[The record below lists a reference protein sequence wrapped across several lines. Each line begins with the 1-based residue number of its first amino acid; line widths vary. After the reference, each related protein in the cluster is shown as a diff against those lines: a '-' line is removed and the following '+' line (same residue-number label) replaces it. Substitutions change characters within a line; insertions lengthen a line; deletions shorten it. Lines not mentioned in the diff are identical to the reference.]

1 MTEVLSVPPVTVR
14 TMDVPTSLAGYAQ
27 PGHGIEPAE
36 HQLDLPGFWP
46 AYLGA
51 VWGEVALEP
60 EVFGAD
66 LADVDAAGEALWE
79 ATEVWPA
86 YRIPLAE
93 GRAVWIVHRN
103 FPDDAGTDYLLT
115 DPVRP
120 REQSLASIEGHFT
133 GPGLSWSDLLA
144 VADGTPPD
152 GAGVRDPDLRLLL
165 LLPAYGDA
173 ATPPEE
179 ALTRISTA
187 LAAVGVDVEAA
198 PALAERFLDHPL
210 WGSPYWNLPGGSPLS
225 GGSGSGAVSLI
236 SGARLTPST
245 GTP

>member
-1 MTEVLSVPPVTVR
+1 
-14 TMDVPTSLAGYAQ
+14 MDVPTSLTGYAQ
-27 PGHGIEPAE
+27 PGHGIAPAE

-51 VWGEVALEP
+51 VWGDAVEP
-60 EVFGAD
+60 ELFGAD
-66 LADVDAAGEALWE
+66 LADVDAASEALWE
-79 ATEVWPA
+79 DTEVWPA
-86 YRIPLAE
+86 YRLPLAE

-103 FPDDAGTDYLLT
+103 FPDDAGTDYVLT
-115 DPVRP
+115 DPTLS
-120 REQSLASIEGHFT
+120 REHPLASIEGHFN

-144 VADGTPPD
+144 VADAVPAD
-152 GAGVRDPDLRLLL
+152 GEGVRDPDLRLLL

-173 ATPPEE
+173 DTPVGE

-187 LAAVGVDVEAA
+187 LAAVGVAPELA

-210 WGSPYWNLPGGSPLS
+210 WGSPYWNAPGGSPLS
-225 GGSGSGAVSLI
+225 GGTGSGAHSP
-236 SGARLTPST
+236 SWAPLTPST

>member
-1 MTEVLSVPPVTVR
+1 VLPVTVR
-14 TMDVPTSLAGYAQ
+14 IMDVPTSLTGYAQ
-27 PGHGIEPAE
+27 PGYGIAPAE

-51 VWGEVALEP
+51 VWSDVAVEP
-60 EVFGAD
+60 EVFGGAD

-86 YRIPLAE
+86 YRVPLE
-93 GRAVWIVHRN
+93 GGRGVWIVHRN

-115 DPVRP
+115 DPALP
-120 REQSLASIEGHFT
+120 RERRLASVEGHFT

-144 VADGTPPD
+144 VADEAPGD

-173 ATPPEE
+173 ATPVEE
-179 ALTRISTA
+179 ALARISTA
-187 LAAVGVDVEAA
+187 LTAVGVAPEAA

-210 WGSPYWNLPGGSPLS
+210 WGSPYWNVPGGSPLS
-225 GGSGSGAVSLI
+225 GAASSISRAPLI
-236 SGARLTPST
+236 PST